1 MNEEAVPL
9 WGGFLVIGRRDM
21 TASNDRRVPPG
32 QRLVTDFPVL
42 HAGRVEHIDQTAWSL
57 TISGLVESGVRFD
70 FKELLALPATEQ
82 VCDIHCV
89 TTWSK
94 LDTRWKGV
102 RTTELLSGVAV
113 SPEARHVAIHA
124 AAGWTTNLPLDE
136 FLRDD
141 VLVAYEYDGRPLTAE
156 HGGPVRLLVPR
167 LYFWK
172 SAKWLTGIEFTAEE
186 RLGFWEVRGYHALGD
201 PWLEQRYS

>member
-1 MNEEAVPL
+1 
-9 WGGFLVIGRRDM
+9 M
-21 TASNDRRVPPG
+21 TGTHEQRVPPG

-42 HAGRVEHIDQTAWSL
+42 HAGRVEHIEPANWRL
-57 TISGLVESGVRFD
+57 VLSGLVDPVRTFD
-70 FKELLALPATEQ
+70 LNALLALPAVEQ

-102 RTTELLSGVAV
+102 RVSELLKGITIK
-113 SPEARHVAIHA
+113 PEARHVVIHA
-124 AAGWTTNLPLDE
+124 PSGWTTNLPLGE
-136 FLRDD
+136 LLRDD
-141 VLVAYEYDGRPLTAE
+141 VLVAYEYDGRPLSAD
-156 HGGPVRLLVPR
+156 HGGPVRLVVPR

-186 RLGFWEVRGYHALGD
+186 RLGFWESRGYHALGD
-201 PWLEQRYS
+201 PWLEQRYC